1 MVLHGLLNKNNEG
14 WHRASEASNSSSVLY
29 TKESPFPT
37 FAQKAERSHTMKKV
51 QQSNKL
57 PRSDQSSIIQ
67 CQKMRGCIECAVQS
81 KLEHKEYKE
90 KHRIRV
96 KEITEQ
102 EVSFY

>member
-14 WHRASEASNSSSVLY
+14 WHRASEASNSSNVLY

-37 FAQKAERSHTMKKV
+37 FAQKAERSHTMKKYNK
-51 QQSNKL
+51 QQIATVWSEQHHSVRKWEVD
-57 PRSDQSSIIQ
+57 RVCCTVKVGAQ
-67 CQKMRGCIECAVQS
+67 
-81 KLEHKEYKE
+81 EYKE